1 MSEITPENSF
11 NFDEFLSD
19 SDFGFTFSASEEFEQ
34 NLAEVES
41 ECTTKMKSLEK
52 LIMPL
57 LANLAKNPDKEYILW
72 PNRKAAIEAQAKKI
86 LAITRS

>member
-1 MSEITPENSF
+1 MAITPDNSF

-19 SDFGFTFSASEEFEQ
+19 SDFGFTFSGSEEFEQ

-41 ECTTKMKSLEK
+41 ECTTKMKALEK

-72 PNRKAAIEAQAKKI
+72 PNRKTSIETQAKKI

>member
-1 MSEITPENSF
+1 MAEITPDNSF

-19 SDFGFTFSASEEFEQ
+19 SDFGFSFSGAAEFEQ
-34 NLAEVES
+34 DLVQVEN

-72 PNRKAAIEAQAKKI
+72 PNRKTAIEAQAKKI

>member
-1 MSEITPENSF
+1 MTDITPDNSF

-19 SDFGFTFSASEEFEQ
+19 SDFGFTFSGSDEFEQ
-34 NLAEVES
+34 DLVQVEN
-41 ECTTKMKSLEK
+41 ECTTKMRALEK

-72 PNRKAAIEAQAKKI
+72 PNRKIAIETQAKKI